1 MSMAALPDEASP
13 RQRRSSGA
21 GTPASPPSHATPQ
34 PQGVPAPV
42 STTPMV
48 HPSVSL
54 RFADVILELR
64 GIAAQAASLE
74 GGEDSP
80 VVRACRR
87 AESLLRVLRAQFL
100 DDVTGGG
107 NRPPSPTV

>member
-1 MSMAALPDEASP
+1 MSVAALPGEASP
-13 RQRRSSGA
+13 KQRRSPGA
-21 GTPASPPSHATPQ
+21 GTPASLSSHATPQ
-34 PQGVPAPV
+34 PHGVPAPAPP
-42 STTPMV
+42 SPLL
-48 HPSVSL
+48 HPSVPL

-64 GIAAQAASLE
+64 GIAAQAATLE

-100 DDVTGGG
+100 DDITGVG
-107 NRPPSPTV
+107 RPSPPI

>member
-1 MSMAALPDEASP
+1 MAALPDEASP
-13 RQRRSSGA
+13 RQRRSPGA
-21 GTPASPPSHATPQ
+21 GTPASPSSHATPQ

-42 STTPMV
+42 PPSAMV
-48 HPSVSL
+48 HPSVPL

-64 GIAAQAASLE
+64 AIAAQAASLE

-80 VVRACRR
+80 VARACRR

-100 DDVTGGG
+100 DDVVGAESG
-107 NRPPSPTV
+107 RPSRSV

>member
-1 MSMAALPDEASP
+1 
-13 RQRRSSGA
+13 
-21 GTPASPPSHATPQ
+21 
-34 PQGVPAPV
+34 
-42 STTPMV
+42 MV
-48 HPSVSL
+48 HPSVPL

-64 GIAAQAASLE
+64 GIAAQAATLE

-100 DDVTGGG
+100 DDVVGAGLG
-107 NRPPSPTV
+107 AGRPSPPV